1 MERIIYYSDYKVKET
16 NYVKQEIIYSLILK
30 SISFLIGIFALG
42 ISIFKGSLMLLTYF
56 GVFTL
61 CLSLIIN
68 IIFIILDLIRL
79 FTKKDYRNKVLYTL
93 KYMITSSLFLAFFI
107 NLIFITPY
115 SILNNEINPFI
126 KFGALFSS
134 IILPILSFID
144 FIEFDYNYKTK
155 RSYVYF
161 SFIIFIIYLITIFS
175 LSKAL
180 NLTWL
185 NYIDNSEISMPYFN
199 LDYNLNSLSN
209 LSYTIFFY
217 ILILFLGGMLLLHFK
232 NKKYI
237 KVYKIPYT
245 SINVHQDI

>member
-115 SILNNEINPFI
+115 SILNNAINPFI

-161 SFIIFIIYLITIFS
+161 GFIIFIIYLLTIFR
-175 LSKAL
+175 L
-180 NLTWL
+180 
-185 NYIDNSEISMPYFN
+185 
-199 LDYNLNSLSN
+199 
-209 LSYTIFFY
+209 
-217 ILILFLGGMLLLHFK
+217 
-232 NKKYI
+232 
-237 KVYKIPYT
+237 
-245 SINVHQDI
+245 